1 MPRCGSSTYSMRS
14 SSVTTLAASTSALH
28 PFSGEVDLESAQRD
42 SFYWA
47 FYCSDSTMEAVRATE
62 ERYRVKYELRDQKQF
77 CGAVL

>member
-1 MPRCGSSTYSMRS
+1 M
-14 SSVTTLAASTSALH
+14 
-28 PFSGEVDLESAQRD
+28 EIAQRD

-77 CGAVL
+77 RGAVL

>member
-1 MPRCGSSTYSMRS
+1 M
-14 SSVTTLAASTSALH
+14 
-28 PFSGEVDLESAQRD
+28 ESAQRD

-47 FYCSDSTMEAVRATE
+47 FYCSDSTMDSTMEAVRATE